1 VNVPVVLGD
10 QIVRGGDVVCC
21 DDDGVVVVARE
32 EADEALAL
40 SQARIAKEVVSRE
53 RLNRG
58 ELGVDMHGLRTTLS
72 QLGVVYVDTIA
83 DLDSLGG

>member
-1 VNVPVVLGD
+1 MTSSAA
-10 QIVRGGDVVCC
+10 

-40 SQARIAKEVVSRE
+40 SQARIAKEALSRE
-53 RLNRG
+53 RLNGG
-58 ELGVDMHGLRTTLS
+58 ELGVDMYGLRTTLS
-72 QLGVVYVDTIA
+72 QVGVVYVDTIA